1 MNFESFN
8 VFDFLKDYISGF
20 KGGFSG
26 GNLSDSTVQTN
37 ITNLEF
43 GNVIQNYFDTSDPNA
58 DILTL
63 KLKDAKR
70 TEFFNDQ
77 REIVKS
83 MGSEVERQIFN
94 TIVNSPSHSGPVLV
108 RELGKVDKTKSA
120 KEIYYPI
127 LLIAQTPNTQQSST
141 QQSST
146 QQSSTQQSSTQQSS
160 TQQSSNQQTSSLA
173 NKIDISNISA
183 LLSLNQTDLQSYTIN
198 PSDPT
203 MMQDIIVKLT
213 SSVLRSAL
221 ITKLNSFA
229 NVDFNTSIK
238 RSAIITKINS
248 IILP

>member
-141 QQSST
+141 QQSS
-146 QQSSTQQSSTQQSS
+146 
-160 TQQSSNQQTSSLA
+160 NQQTSSLA